1 MHALAIVI
9 PAYKPDFFRAAL
21 ESVASQTDRRFR
33 VYVGDD
39 AAPAEVGR
47 LAQDVGATMA
57 AAGIELV
64 YHRFDENL
72 GRRSLAAHWNRCVA
86 LSSEPWI
93 WLFSDDDLM
102 APDCVASFYEAL
114 ARDPGFS
121 VVRFD
126 TEVIDGRGETVAVN
140 PRHPPRESSADFIY
154 ARLNGERNS
163 YVVEYIFR
171 REAFERAGGFPDY
184 PVAWCADD
192 AAWYEFS
199 RGDEIRTIPHGRVRW
214 RASGLNITDSKRTN
228 RREKLEAG
236 SRFLRFVR
244 GEVEPADSSETRS
257 AEDWRR
263 ARERWWIDQVR
274 YLMPLAPTLWP
285 AVLRAAEGV
294 WQQNGAGRLVTL
306 GAWNAVATLRWLRG
320 LALRLFR

>member
-1 MHALAIVI
+1 
-9 PAYKPDFFRAAL
+9 
-21 ESVASQTDRRFR
+21 
-33 VYVGDD
+33 
-39 AAPAEVGR
+39 
-47 LAQDVGATMA
+47 
-57 AAGIELV
+57 
-64 YHRFDENL
+64 
-72 GRRSLAAHWNRCVA
+72 
-86 LSSEPWI
+86 
-93 WLFSDDDLM
+93 
-102 APDCVASFYEAL
+102 
-114 ARDPGFS
+114 
-121 VVRFD
+121 
-126 TEVIDGRGETVAVN
+126 
-140 PRHPPRESSADFIY
+140 
-154 ARLNGERNS
+154 LNGERNS

-244 GEVEPADSSETRS
+244 GEVEPADSSGTRS